1 MRFVVAITGASGCLY
16 GLRLLECLFK
26 ATENI
31 DLMISPAGLM
41 VINSET
47 DLQLSA
53 RPHETREQLV
63 QFFKIKPEQLQVFG
77 HQQWTAP
84 FASGSYPPK
93 AFVICPC
100 TNGTMASIANG
111 LSRNLIERTADVTL
125 KEQRKLI
132 LVHRE
137 TPLSIIQLENLLKLA
152 KAGATI
158 MPANPAFYQR
168 PQKIEEL
175 VDFMVARI
183 LDHLNIS
190 HDLLPRWGNGISL

>member
-1 MRFVVAITGASGCLY
+1 MRFVVAMTGASGSVY

-26 ATENI
+26 AKENV

-41 VINSET
+41 VINSES
-47 DLQLSA
+47 DLQLSS
-53 RPHETREQLV
+53 RPHETQLQLVEHFKIANEQLR
-63 QFFKIKPEQLQVFG
+63 VFG

-84 FASGSYPPK
+84 FASGSNPPK
-93 AFVICPC
+93 ALVICPC

-111 LSRNLIERTADVTL
+111 LSRNLIERTADVVL

-137 TPLSIIQLENLLKLA
+137 TPLSIIQLENLIKLA
-152 KAGATI
+152 KAGAII

-183 LDHLNIS
+183 LDHLNVS

>member
-26 ATENI
+26 AKENV

-53 RPHETREQLV
+53 RPHETHHQLIDYFKISSEQLR
-63 QFFKIKPEQLQVFG
+63 VFG

-84 FASGSYPPK
+84 FASGSNPPK

-100 TNGTMASIANG
+100 TNGTLASIANG
-111 LSRNLIERTADVTL
+111 LSRNLIDRTADVVL

-137 TPLSIIQLENLLKLA
+137 TPLSIIQLENMLKLA
-152 KAGATI
+152 RAGATI

-183 LDHLNIS
+183 LDHLNVS
-190 HDLLPRWGNGISL
+190 HDLLPRWGNGINL

>member
-1 MRFVVAITGASGCLY
+1 MRFVVAMTGASGCLY

-26 ATENI
+26 AKENV

-47 DLQLSA
+47 DLQLSG
-53 RPHETREQLV
+53 RPHEMNQQLV
-63 QFFKIKPEQLQVFG
+63 DYFKISSDQLRVFG

-84 FASGSYPPK
+84 FASGSSPPK

-111 LSRNLIERTADVTL
+111 LSRNLIERTADVAL

-183 LDHLNIS
+183 LDHLNVS
-190 HDLLPRWGNGISL
+190 HDLLPRWGNGVSL